1 MKNIFRYL
9 LVAGI
14 IATVF
19 AGCKKS
25 ELQQVHEPVKVTLR
39 ADRPGVQDETKTQL
53 DGTSVLWSVGDRIG
67 VTNNAESNPTNQYFT
82 NDAQEPKS
90 TTTFTGVNVS
100 GNLFAYYPYSD
111 DDKINSKGAKVT
123 IKTTQNPD
131 SNASFDGSCDV
142 LVSKPFTVS
151 PEGKQLSDL
160 VFRRLTAVLKIVIK
174 GEGIPS
180 EEKISSITL
189 ESSET
194 NVTGKVNV
202 SFEKFDLDGFT
213 SSTNSVKSVTVNAAT
228 PFIVDG
234 TTGLLA
240 CVYPGKFA
248 AGSKLTV
255 SGTTSNCTFKKEI
268 DLTSELKFECGKIT
282 TLYVTIGAENVTP
295 SASFLFNS
303 DAGLSLLGID
313 KPDAG
318 GNTNLGTDRYFA
330 GPIYMKATDGSVDT
344 RVYNSQGNT
353 DLRVYNGGS
362 LSFSGATITKIELTG
377 EDLGKLTSDSET
389 YADGTWMGSAQSVK
403 FTASGTVKIHTIV
416 VAYTAGTTFS
426 EYDVSCATVEGGTLS
441 ASPTLAKAG
450 TQITLTATPN
460 AEYTFNNDWS
470 VKDASENPVTVTG
483 GKFTMPASNV
493 TVSGTFTKKTYAI
506 TANIADN
513 GTYTVKV
520 GGAEVS
526 SASKGD
532 KVTLEA
538 SPADGYL
545 CDGWTVK
552 ETVSG
557 DAVSVSNNAF
567 NMPAAA
573 VTITTSFSEI
583 PDVEYDHAGT
593 ESDPYSVQDVLKFIS
608 TLGTEIS
615 ENEVYAKGVI
625 SSIDEVSTQYGNAT
639 YNIKDAETEFEVTVY
654 RGKYTNGAAFTSAD
668 QIAIGD
674 EVVVKGKVKDHQG
687 TKEFDTGNQIVSI
700 IKAPYLKA
708 SASKTSIAAAGE
720 TVTITV
726 DTNVPTGWDARS
738 SDDTNF
744 KIINKGA
751 DSFKLEVTANTNTES
766 GRSATITVSANGA
779 DNVEIELTQD
789 KAGATTKKY
798 YIKVTAAPSDW
809 RGSYLIVYETGN
821 VAFDGSLTTLDA
833 ASNTKPV
840 TISNNQIE
848 ATDAMK
854 AIQFTV
860 AYKTGETDVY
870 SLKSASGKYIAG
882 TKSSNKKSNGLV
894 QADNDTD
901 YKISFKYENSIAAI
915 YSKSSDG
922 DMILQYNSANDQT
935 RFRFYK
941 SATQKAI
948 SLFKLSE

>member
-1 MKNIFRYL
+1 MKKNIFRVL
-9 LVAGI
+9 LAVGA

-19 AGCKKS
+19 AGCRKS
-25 ELQQVHEPVKVTLR
+25 ELQQTQEPIKVTLR

-53 DGTSVLWSVGDRIG
+53 SGTDVLWSVGDKIG
-67 VTNNAESNPTNQYFT
+67 VTDNAGANATNNAFT
-82 NDAQEPKS
+82 NDATVAS
-90 TTTFTGVNVS
+90 ATTSFTGETAVS
-100 GNLFAYYPYSD
+100 GQLYAYYPYSTENV
-111 DDKINSKGAKVT
+111 NSTGAKPT
-123 IKTTQNPD
+123 IKTTQNPS
-131 SNASFDGSCDV
+131 SNASFDGSCDI
-142 LVSKPFTVS
+142 LVSKPFSVS
-151 PEGKQLSDL
+151 PEGTQLSDL

-174 GEGIPS
+174 GEGLPS
-180 EEKISSITL
+180 GEMIKSITL
-189 ESSET
+189 ESSDT
-194 NVTGKVNV
+194 DLTGIVNV
-202 SFEKFDLDGFT
+202 SFEKFDLDGFKGT
-213 SSTNSVKSVTVNAAT
+213 TNSAKSVTVNAAP
-228 PFIVDG
+228 PFAVDG
-234 TTGLLA
+234 TTGLFA

-248 AGSKLTV
+248 AGTKLTI
-255 SGTTSNCTFKKEI
+255 SGVTDNCSFKKEI
-268 DLTSELKFECGKIT
+268 DLTSDLVFERGKIT
-282 TLYVTIGAENVTP
+282 TLNVAIGTANVIP
-295 SASFLFNS
+295 SASFIFNS
-303 DAGLSLLGID
+303 DAGLTSLGIA
-313 KPDAG
+313 KPNTGAG
-318 GNTNLGTDRYFA
+318 TNLGNNRYLV
-330 GPIYMKATDGSVDT
+330 GPISMIATDGSINT
-344 RVYNSQGNT
+344 RVWNSNGST
-353 DLRVYNGGS
+353 DLRVYSGGS
-362 LSFSGATITKIELTG
+362 LSISGATIKKIEFTG
-377 EDLGKLTSDSET
+377 TSLDKLTSNPGT
-389 YADGTWMGSAQSVK
+389 YSNGLWTGSAKSVK
-403 FTASGTVKIHTIV
+403 ITASETVKINTIV
-416 VAYTAGTTFS
+416 VTYESGTAYN
-426 EYDVSCATVEGGTLS
+426 EYNVSCATVDGGTLS
-441 ASPTLAKAG
+441 ASPVWAEAG

-460 AEYTFNNDWS
+460 NEYVFNNDWS
-470 VKDASENPVTVTG
+470 VKDASENPIEVSG

-506 TANIADN
+506 TANTADN

-608 TLGTEIS
+608 TLGTVIS
-615 ENEVYAKGVI
+615 ENDVYAKGVI
-625 SSIDEVSTQYGNAT
+625 SSINEVNTQYGNAT

-654 RGKYTNGAAFTSAD
+654 RGKYTNGADFTSAD

-726 DTNVPTGWDARS
+726 DTNVPTGWDAIS

-751 DSFKLEVTANTNTES
+751 DSFKVEVTANTNTES
-766 GRSATITVSANGA
+766 GRSATITVSAEGA
-779 DNVEIELTQD
+779 DDAVIELTQD

-821 VAFDGSLTTLDA
+821 VAFDGSLTDLDV

-860 AYKTGETDVY
+860 AYKTGKTDVY

-882 TKSSNKKSNGLV
+882 TKSTNKKSNGMV
-894 QADNDTD
+894 KADNDTD
-901 YKISFKYENSIAAI
+901 YEISFNIENSNAVI
-915 YSKSSDG
+915 YSKSNDG
-922 DMILQYNSANDQT
+922 NMTLRYNKTSGQT
-935 RFRFYK
+935 RFRFYG
-941 SATQKAI
+941 SGQEAI
-948 SLFKLSE
+948 SLYKLSE